1 MNIDKQTLL
10 MRLYVIFFCYGAYL
24 SLKTDFP
31 CLVGQ
36 NGDCNV

>member
-10 MRLYVIFFCYGAYL
+10 MRLYVTFFCYEAYL

-31 CLVGQ
+31 CLIR
-36 NGDCNV
+36 